1 MEKVLSHCA
10 LMASD
15 NYKSA
20 YHLLNDLQN
29 CFENKFVIINYFPI
43 VNIPVSPGSTVVE
56 YLAQLPKVKDS
67 NPTTVTL
74 GEEMVKNKVLLG
86 TQKDKIIT
94 R

>member
-1 MEKVLSHCA
+1 
-10 LMASD
+10 MASD

-43 VNIPVSPGSTVVE
+43 ANIPVSPGSTVVE
-56 YLAQLPKVKDS
+56 HLAQLPKVKDS
-67 NPTTVTL
+67 NPTTDTL
-74 GEEMVKNKVLLG
+74 GEEMVKNKVSLDR
-86 TQKDKIIT
+86 QKDNFIA